1 MRLSCAMAAAHR
13 GKADIAIGNVI
24 GSNIFNIL
32 GILGILGG
40 APLLAPVHAP
50 GISTADMIFMLF
62 LTLALV
68 PIMKSGHKIDR
79 REGFCLLGLYI
90 AYTVWLIL
98 N

>member
-32 GILGILGG
+32 GILGV